1 MTTKH
6 IIRLCVFALAILGL
20 ARAGLGQSMAEK
32 TSEQDV
38 FVLRG
43 ADGKIVGYFK
53 FDRSPKTQQVDS
65 LDYSGPPDVVA
76 DQKEDWTKWSRYGQ
90 LEAITLRMTTIN
102 KRLLEYISTLE
113 SVKELYCLGCIMEAD
128 ALQALGKMK
137 RLEKFYFYLDLDG
150 KFPATDWKFLSGME
164 NLRVLDVPGSRVNAD
179 FTKTFPHLRNLRE
192 IRISGV
198 DEKTASEIYPRLS
211 ELKEVTEIHISVVR
225 KRSARPD

>member
-20 ARAGLGQSMAEK
+20 ARAGLGQTMAEK

-38 FVLRG
+38 FVLRN
-43 ADGKIVGYFK
+43 ARGKIEGRLK
-53 FDRSPKTQQVDS
+53 FSRSPKTQQVDS

-164 NLRVLDVPGSRVNAD
+164 NLQALDVPGSRVNAD
-179 FTKTFPHLRNLRE
+179 FTKTFPHLRNLRK
-192 IRISGV
+192 IRFGV

-225 KRSARPD
+225 KRSAPPD

>member
-1 MTTKH
+1 MDD
-6 IIRLCVFALAILGL
+6 L
-20 ARAGLGQSMAEK
+20 E
-32 TSEQDV
+32 
-38 FVLRG
+38 
-43 ADGKIVGYFK
+43 
-53 FDRSPKTQQVDS
+53 
-65 LDYSGPPDVVA
+65 YSGPPDVVA

-90 LEAITLRMTTIN
+90 LEAITLRTTTIN

-150 KFPATDWKFLSGME
+150 KYPATDWKFLSGME
-164 NLRVLDVPGSRVNAD
+164 NLEVLDLQGSRVNAD
-179 FTKTFPHLRNLRE
+179 FAKTFSYLRNLRE
-192 IRISGV
+192 IRFGV

-211 ELKEVTEIHISVVR
+211 ELKKVTKIDIYVDR

>member
-6 IIRLCVFALAILGL
+6 INMLCVFALAILGL
-20 ARAGLGQSMAEK
+20 ARAGLGQTKAEK

-38 FVLRG
+38 FVLRS
-43 ADGKIVGYFK
+43 ADGKIVENFN
-53 FDRSPKTQQVDS
+53 FHRSPVTQQVDD
-65 LDYSGPPDVVA
+65 LEYSGPPDVVA
-76 DQKEDWTKWSRYGQ
+76 DQKEDWTKWSRYDH

-137 RLEKFYFYLDLDG
+137 RLEKFNFYLDLDG

-164 NLRVLDVPGSRVNAD
+164 NLEVLDLPGSRVNAD
-179 FTKTFPHLRNLRE
+179 FAKTFPHLRNLRE
-192 IRISGV
+192 IRFGV

-211 ELKEVTEIHISVVR
+211 ELKKVTKIDIYVDR

>member
-20 ARAGLGQSMAEK
+20 ARAGLGQTMAEK

-43 ADGKIVGYFK
+43 ADGKIVENFN
-53 FDRSPKTQQVDS
+53 FHRSPKTQQVDD
-65 LDYSGPPDVVA
+65 LKYSGPPDVVA

-90 LEAITLRMTTIN
+90 MEAITLRMTTIN

-113 SVKELYCLGCIMEAD
+113 SVKELYCEECLMEAD

-137 RLEKFYFYLDLDG
+137 GLKEFHFDFLLGG
-150 KFPATDWKFLSGME
+150 KIPATDWKYLSGME
-164 NLRVLDVPGSRVNAD
+164 NLEVLDLPGSRVNED
-179 FTKTFPHLRNLRE
+179 FAKTFPHLRNLRE
-192 IRISGV
+192 IRFGV

-211 ELKEVTEIHISVVR
+211 ELKEVTEIHISVDR